1 MKFSVCNVA
10 DSGSTFDSSSSF
22 LNPVL
27 WQFRGCRWAA
37 GAGRRVAGRN
47 RSNWKLN
54 SSRLRAVGV
63 WRQAYSFG
71 RFCKS
76 VALNFLRSANRFCNG
91 TGRRIGQT
99 ACPVNCGPSAASP
112 PARPRGF
119 GKGARSPGRV
129 SDRDRN
135 SCRCCVCAASNL
147 NLASVLPCRKYF
159 SQSLQEGK

>member
-27 WQFRGCRWAA
+27 WQLRGCRWAA
-37 GAGRRVAGRN
+37 GAGRPAGRRVAGRN

-54 SSRLRAVGV
+54 SSRLQAVGV

-99 ACPVNCGPSAASP
+99 ASPVNCGVLE
-112 PARPRGF
+112 
-119 GKGARSPGRV
+119 KGLARSPGRV

-147 NLASVLPCRKYF
+147 NLALVLPCRKNF